1 MKEIEEDPDD
11 ILPPFPNV
19 LFRISFSECPFPNVL
34 FRISF
39 SGKMV
44 I

>member
-19 LFRISFSECPFPNVL
+19 LFRISFS
-34 FRISF
+34 
-39 SGKMV
+39 GKMV